1 MAKNKQTKQTH
12 EDETLLEVSQHYQD
26 WTEDNDKRALRKNG
40 WNDVTDAYWGELPK
54 DWPYQSRVVDP
65 RIRTSIIE
73 KDARLLNNKLRG
85 RLVPREGGDILSARV
100 NNSVLDFQW
109 ENANHGGSMETKMLI
124 SSQDARLYGSKFA
137 FVTWKTEKD
146 KDGKLIFDGN
156 ELEPLDIRDCGM
168 DAGAT
173 HIKDAK
179 WFQHRKWWYIEDLEA
194 YNETVGKESRF
205 QFTEELKRLM
215 KDRSYQH
222 SDKKSTER
230 LSRVKQLKGLEDR
243 LGEDR
248 AFPVVELVTEY
259 RKDRWIT
266 FSPHYKLVLRDI
278 DNPFDHGRIP
288 IAQLRYY
295 PLQDDPIGESEV
307 EPVISLWKAIQAVV
321 CGYLDEMN
329 IKMRPPIKI
338 IEGAARIET
347 IVYGPEAQWLVS
359 RQDAVEEMRA
369 SGDAQRWF
377 QTTYSALVSAFNIA
391 MGDMSQASSSVDP
404 FNRDKTATEINQTVR
419 QQQTRD
425 QRNQNELA
433 EFIHDIMGM
442 WLENNKQFLFSDE
455 RKHEYV
461 LRIIGTEAYNYFK
474 RSGLDDM
481 VLPDESMQ
489 AIVDIIELQG
499 GDIDDIEL
507 ENLIEAGKVP
517 RHPVQVNL
525 EEKDPEKILLKPK
538 MRVSELNDTA
548 ELSVVPQDLRGSY
561 DYVADV
567 KSMAIGA
574 DQELQAARL
583 QAVEML
589 TSNQMIL
596 GQLQQEGYQVNIKEL
611 LTNTLED
618 LGLKDAER
626 YFERMEQQ
634 TDEQQTGQSQE
645 AGQGP
650 GGPAQNIPE
659 PGLPGVPQADTGGSS
674 AIEQMAQ
681 PKGI

>member
-1 MAKNKQTKQTH
+1 
-12 EDETLLEVSQHYQD
+12 
-26 WTEDNDKRALRKNG
+26 
-40 WNDVTDAYWGELPK
+40 
-54 DWPYQSRVVDP
+54 
-65 RIRTSIIE
+65 
-73 KDARLLNNKLRG
+73 
-85 RLVPREGGDILSARV
+85 
-100 NNSVLDFQW
+100 
-109 ENANHGGSMETKMLI
+109 MLI

>member
-1 MAKNKQTKQTH
+1 
-12 EDETLLEVSQHYQD
+12 
-26 WTEDNDKRALRKNG
+26 
-40 WNDVTDAYWGELPK
+40 
-54 DWPYQSRVVDP
+54 
-65 RIRTSIIE
+65 
-73 KDARLLNNKLRG
+73 
-85 RLVPREGGDILSARV
+85 
-100 NNSVLDFQW
+100 
-109 ENANHGGSMETKMLI
+109 
-124 SSQDARLYGSKFA
+124 
-137 FVTWKTEKD
+137 
-146 KDGKLIFDGN
+146 
-156 ELEPLDIRDCGM
+156 
-168 DAGAT
+168 
-173 HIKDAK
+173 
-179 WFQHRKWWYIEDLEA
+179 
-194 YNETVGKESRF
+194 
-205 QFTEELKRLM
+205 
-215 KDRSYQH
+215 
-222 SDKKSTER
+222 
-230 LSRVKQLKGLEDR
+230 
-243 LGEDR
+243 
-248 AFPVVELVTEY
+248 
-259 RKDRWIT
+259 
-266 FSPHYKLVLRDI
+266 
-278 DNPFDHGRIP
+278 
-288 IAQLRYY
+288 
-295 PLQDDPIGESEV
+295 
-307 EPVISLWKAIQAVV
+307 
-321 CGYLDEMN
+321 
-329 IKMRPPIKI
+329 
-338 IEGAARIET
+338 
-347 IVYGPEAQWLVS
+347 
-359 RQDAVEEMRA
+359 
-369 SGDAQRWF
+369 
-377 QTTYSALVSAFNIA
+377 
-391 MGDMSQASSSVDP
+391 
-404 FNRDKTATEINQTVR
+404 
-419 QQQTRD
+419 
-425 QRNQNELA
+425 
-433 EFIHDIMGM
+433 
-442 WLENNKQFLFSDE
+442 
-455 RKHEYV
+455 
-461 LRIIGTEAYNYFK
+461 
-474 RSGLDDM
+474 
-481 VLPDESMQ
+481 MQ